1 MQRKNITITITAGTP
16 VNVGQSFALA
26 TTTTT
31 KVPPGTAPIFCQ
43 RIAVTVLLAAS
54 GQVVYVMD
62 GIPYNIVPAAT
73 TSGQLSAQL
82 SAGTATAPGGS
93 YSDTDPAA
101 GIDLNGLWIDGAH
114 SGDTVAVTFVP
125 KF

>member
-16 VNVGQSFALA
+16 VNVGQSWDKQ
-26 TTTTT
+26 TTVTTAVARST
-31 KVPPGTAPIFCQ
+31 PPIQCQ
-43 RIAVTVLLAAS
+43 RLAITVLAAS
-54 GQVVYVMD
+54 SGGIVYVMD
-62 GIPYNIVPAAT
+62 GTAYNTVPAAT
-73 TSGQLSAQL
+73 TSANLSAQL
-82 SAGTATAPGGS
+82 SPGTATAPGGS
-93 YSDTDPAA
+93 YSDFDPAA